1 MQNPTLLQFFHWYY
15 PDGSKL
21 WPEVADRAAWLSEIG
36 ITMAWLPPCY
46 KGDSGGYSVGYDSYD
61 LFDLGEFD
69 QKGVLPPN
77 MATNSSY
84 WRQQKPCAVTTLGC
98 CWMWC

>member
-36 ITMAWLPPCY
+36 LTMAWRPPSNT
-46 KGDSGGYSVGYDSYD
+46 GD
-61 LFDLGEFD
+61 
-69 QKGVLPPN
+69 
-77 MATNSSY
+77 
-84 WRQQKPCAVTTLGC
+84 
-98 CWMWC
+98 